1 MEERSQV
8 NPGASEESVQD
19 VIFRLLDEDEKFDKA
34 ARAVVLDALESVVDQ
49 GGGTADADWSPTF
62 LSTIKVSGF
71 RGIGSTAKL
80 DLHPAPGLTVVSGR
94 NGSGKSSF
102 AEALEL
108 ALTGTSYRWRERQSL
123 WSESW
128 RNLHKPNPCA
138 VRVEFTREGT
148 GPVTVGVDW
157 TDAAQLDDRDL
168 WTQLGGNERSKGID
182 GLGWSNPLEL
192 YRPVLS
198 YEELGRLFDGGPSVL
213 YDALAKLLGLDVLT
227 AVEKKLTADL
237 KVAKESREAADGE
250 RRQLIAA
257 LGDVA
262 DERAERMVTLLRKR
276 PPPLDDVVA
285 IITGAGSPELNVVA
299 ALRNLSEFTVPSI
312 DDIASAASELRTAV
326 AELQQTAVDAAAL
339 VDKRVGVLQAA
350 LDFHQHAGDTSCPVC
365 GGGQLD
371 ADWVARTRDAV
382 ADAETALAEYRSASG
397 RLKAARQAAANLAG
411 GFLQVAAVPGVELA
425 GLEGYNK
432 AAIRAAEV
440 PADDLEL
447 ADHVESKL
455 VDAVGAADAL
465 RDQSSAELSR
475 RQDVWAPLA
484 EQVAAWVPN
493 EQHARESDDRLKAL
507 TGAKK
512 WVTDNGTKFRNLR
525 LKPIAAQA
533 REIWGQL
540 RQESNVDLAE
550 ITLTGTATKRKAVLG
565 GSVDGHETQALSV
578 MSQGE
583 QNAVALALFLP
594 RATSVKSPF
603 RFVVLDDPIQAM
615 DPAKIDGFV
624 RILTDI
630 ARTHQVVVFS
640 HDDRLASVVR
650 QTGVNARLIEVIREA
665 GSRVAIRPN
674 VDPASRLVSD
684 AHAMI
689 KDEKLPPAVKDRIAP
704 GLFRMAL
711 ESVASQVHYAKE
723 SIAGESRVDAEAK
736 WESAKSTRTRL
747 ALAIL
752 GDPAADLTNWLKAKS
767 HRKNALDVG
776 NAGAH
781 GVRGVSDVDVS
792 DLRRTVKDVMAEQ

>member
-1 MEERSQV
+1 MEQTSHDTLA
-8 NPGASEESVQD
+8 GSEESVQD
-19 VIFRLLDEDEKFDKA
+19 VIFRLLDDDEKLDKA

-49 GGGTADADWSPTF
+49 GGGAVDVDWSPTF
-62 LSTIKVSGF
+62 LSNIKVSGF
-71 RGIGSTAKL
+71 RGIGSTTKL

-128 RNLHKPNPCA
+128 RNLHKPSPCA

-157 TDAAQLDDRDL
+157 ADEAQLDDRDL
-168 WTQLGGNERSKGID
+168 WTQSGGKERTKGID
-182 GLGWSNPLEL
+182 ELGWANPLEL

-237 KVAKESREAADGE
+237 KVAKESRDAADGE
-250 RRQLIAA
+250 RRQLVAA
-257 LGDVA
+257 LADIT

-285 IITGAGSPELNVVA
+285 IIKGVGSPEANVVA
-299 ALRNLSEFTVPSI
+299 ALGDLSQLTVPSI
-312 DDIASAASELRTAV
+312 DDIAAAASQLRTAV
-326 AELQQTAVDAAAL
+326 GDLQRVAVNAAAL
-339 VDKRVGVLQAA
+339 VDKRVAVLHAA

-371 ADWVARTRDAV
+371 ADWVARTRSAV
-382 ADAETALAEYRSASG
+382 SEAETALAEYRSATA
-397 RLKAARQAAANLAG
+397 RLKAARQTATGVVG
-411 GFLQVAAVPGVELA
+411 GFRLAAAVPGVELA
-425 GLEGYNK
+425 GLESYNK
-432 AAIRAAEV
+432 AALKAGEV
-440 PADDLEL
+440 PSDDLEL
-447 ADHVESKL
+447 ADHVESVL
-455 VDAVGAADAL
+455 VDAVGAADVL
-465 RDQSSAELSR
+465 REQAAAELSR
-475 RQDVWAPLA
+475 REDVWAPVA
-484 EQVAAWVPN
+484 EQIAAWVPN
-493 EQHARESDDRLKAL
+493 ERHARESDDQLKAL
-507 TGAKK
+507 TAAKK

-533 REIWGQL
+533 RQIWGQL

-565 GSVDGHETQALSV
+565 GSVDGHDTQALSV

-594 RATSVKSPF
+594 RATSTKSPF

-624 RILTDI
+624 RILTNI

-650 QTGVNARLIEVIREA
+650 QTGVNARLVEVIRES
-665 GSRVAIRPN
+665 GSKVTTRPN
-674 VDPASRLVSD
+674 VDPATRYVGD

-689 KDEKLPPAVKDRIAP
+689 KDEKLPPAIKDRIAP
-704 GLFRMAL
+704 SLFRMAL
-711 ESVASQVHYAKE
+711 ESVASQVHYAKR
-723 SIAGESRVDAEAK
+723 SIAGESRVAAEAT
-736 WESAKSTRTRL
+736 WESAKSTKTRL

-752 GDPAADLTNWLKAKS
+752 GDPAADLTHWLRAKS
-767 HRKNALDVG
+767 HRKNAVDVG

-792 DLRRTVKDVMAEQ
+792 DLRRTIKDVLAEQ